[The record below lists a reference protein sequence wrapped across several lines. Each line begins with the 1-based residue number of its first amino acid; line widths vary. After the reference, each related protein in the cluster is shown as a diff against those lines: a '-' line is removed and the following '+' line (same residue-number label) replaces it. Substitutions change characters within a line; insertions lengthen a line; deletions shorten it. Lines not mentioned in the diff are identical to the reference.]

1 MTLIRQLAWFFRA
14 HWQRYALTVSVLCI
28 IAVIQTKVP
37 ALIGSMI
44 DTVVHP
50 APDTTVWAGFQP
62 LLVYLLAIGFLVYAL
77 RYVWRVALYGA
88 AYRLGY
94 LLRQQLYQHYLTMDP
109 DFFRQHRTGELMA
122 HVSNDIQAVE
132 MTAGEG
138 ILTLVDS
145 LFIGCLVL
153 WIMVTQ
159 YSLPLTLLSL
169 LPLPIMAFLVARIG
183 REIHQAFGKAQ
194 AAFGDVNNIAHE
206 NMSGLRT
213 LRLFAAEQY
222 AERQMQQ
229 SAESANQANM
239 QVARVDAKFEPVI
252 YLCIGSAYLLAI
264 AGGSWLVMQQ
274 QLTIGQLT
282 SFSLYLGQLI
292 WPMFAIAW
300 LFNILERGNAAY
312 QRISSVLAAKPQL
325 TSEQTVASPPTNDRA
340 LDIRLTRFE
349 NENGTALLQHIS
361 LPIHTGDFVGIVG
374 PTGAGKSTLLK
385 LIQRFADPHQGA
397 IHLYDRA
404 LPEWPLQELR
414 SQFAYVPQEPYLF
427 SLSVAENIA
436 LGRPE
441 ATEEQI
447 IAAAKLAELHRDI
460 TALPEGYQT
469 AVGERGITLSGGQ
482 KQRLALAR
490 AWLTRR
496 PFLLLD
502 DALSAVDAKTASRIL
517 KNLQSA
523 SHTVTL
529 LMVTHR
535 LQEIE
540 QANQIIVLEQG
551 EQRESGTH
559 LSLLEQDGWY
569 ARTWHYQQLEQAL
582 TEEEHE

>member
-1 MTLIRQLAWFFRA
+1 MTLIWQLGWFFRA
-14 HWQRYALTVSVLCI
+14 NWQRYSLTVTILCL
-28 IAVIQTKVP
+28 IAVVQTKVP
-37 ALIGSMI
+37 ALIGGMI
-44 DTVVHP
+44 DTVVHAP
-50 APDTTVWAGFQP
+50 ADVSIWPQFQP
-62 LLVYLLAIGFLVYAL
+62 QLLTLLAIGLLVYIL

-94 LLRQQLYQHYLTMDP
+94 LLRQRLYQHYLAMDQH
-109 DFFRQHRTGELMA
+109 FYQTHRTGELMA

-145 LFIGCLVL
+145 IFMGCLVL
-153 WIMVTQ
+153 GIMITQ
-159 YSLPLTLLSL
+159 YSLPLTIISL

-183 REIHQAFGKAQ
+183 REIHHAFGKAQ

-213 LRLFAAEQY
+213 LRLFAAEHY
-222 AERQMQQ
+222 AEQQMQQ
-229 SAESANQANM
+229 KAEQANQANL

-264 AGGSWLVMQQ
+264 SGGSWLVWQH

-312 QRISSVLAAKPQL
+312 QRIQTVLNTKAQL
-325 TSEQTVASPPTNDRA
+325 TSGIAEKPATPG
-340 LDIRLTRFE
+340 DIDIQLERFE
-349 NENGTALLQHIS
+349 NDTGIALLQQIN
-361 LPIHTGDFVGIVG
+361 LRIRPGELVGIVG

-385 LIQRFADPHQGA
+385 LIQRFADPLQGH
-397 IHLYDRA
+397 ISLQQKP
-404 LPEWPLQELR
+404 LPEWSLADLR
-414 SQFAYVPQEPYLF
+414 QQFAYVPQEPYLF
-427 SLSVAENIA
+427 SLSVADNIA
-436 LGRPE
+436 LGRPD
-441 ATEEQI
+441 ATMEQVM
-447 IAAAKLAELHRDI
+447 AAAKLAELDRDI
-460 TALPEGYQT
+460 QGLPQGYQT
-469 AVGERGITLSGGQ
+469 PVGERGITLSGGQ

-490 AWLTRR
+490 AWLTQR
-496 PFLLLD
+496 PYLLLD

-517 KNLQSA
+517 HNLQST
-523 SHTVTL
+523 SHNMTL

-535 LQEIE
+535 LQGLEH
-540 QANQIIVLEQG
+540 ADQILVLEQG
-551 EQRESGTH
+551 EQRELGGHQT
-559 LSLLEQDGWY
+559 LLEQNGWY
-569 ARTWHYQQLEQAL
+569 AKTWRYQQLEQAL
-582 TEEEHE
+582 TEDENE

>member
-1 MTLIRQLAWFFRA
+1 MTLIWQLSWFFRA
-14 HWQRYALTVSVLCI
+14 QWKRYLLTVSVLCF
-28 IAVIQTKVP
+28 IAVIQTRVP
-37 ALIGSMI
+37 LLIGEMI
-44 DTVVHP
+44 DTVVN
-50 APDTTVWAGFQP
+50 APQGMAIWPRFQP
-62 LLVYLLAIGFLVYAL
+62 LILSLLAIGLLVYVL
-77 RYVWRVALYGA
+77 RYIWRVALYGA

-94 LLRQQLYQHYLTMDP
+94 LLRQQLYQHYLAMDP
-109 DFFRQHRTGELMA
+109 DFFRRHRTGELIA

-145 LFIGCLVL
+145 LFMGCLVL
-153 WIMVTQ
+153 WIMITH

-169 LPLPIMAFLVARIG
+169 IPLPIMAFLVARIG
-183 REIHQAFGKAQ
+183 REIHLAFGKAQ
-194 AAFGDVNNIAHE
+194 AAFGEVNNIAHE

-222 AERQMQQ
+222 AEQQMEK
-229 SAESANQANM
+229 SAAAANQANM

-264 AGGSWLVMQQ
+264 AGGSWLVFQH

-312 QRISSVLAAKPQL
+312 HRIQTVLTTETQL
-325 TSEQTVASPPTNDRA
+325 TSGNETHPADGHSLN
-340 LDIRLTRFE
+340 IKIERFD
-349 NENGTALLQHIS
+349 NENGAPLLSHIH
-361 LPIHTGDFVGIVG
+361 LNINAGELIGIVG

-385 LIQRFADPHQGA
+385 LIQRFADPHQGN
-397 IHLYDRA
+397 IA
-404 LPEWPLQELR
+404 LNNRVLPDWSLAKLR
-414 SQFAYVPQEPYLF
+414 EQFAYVPQEPYLF

-441 ATEEQI
+441 ATEEEI
-447 IAAAKLAELHRDI
+447 IVAAQLAELHHDI
-460 TALPEGYQT
+460 LGLPHGYQT

-490 AWLTRR
+490 AWLTSR
-496 PFLLLD
+496 PYLLLD
-502 DALSAVDAKTASRIL
+502 DALSAVDAKTASKIL
-517 KNLQSA
+517 HNLLTTA
-523 SHTVTL
+523 RDTTL

-535 LQEIE
+535 LQGLE
-540 QANQIIVLEQG
+540 QADQILVLEQG
-551 EQRESGTH
+551 EQKETGSH
-559 LSLLEQDGWY
+559 ASLLENSGWY
-569 ARTWHYQQLEQAL
+569 AQTWRYQQLEQAL
-582 TEEEHE
+582 TGEDSE